1 MNNRTR
7 RIIGIISFILF
18 LVLLWFVR
26 TLVVYFIIS
35 TVLALI
41 GRPLMDVLQKVR
53 IKDRHLPN
61 WLKALTVLATFV
73 FIIVGLFSLL
83 TPLIA
88 QGVQIIS
95 NIELKSL
102 WEGLEPA
109 RHNLIATIERY
120 NLNAD
125 ALRNKANLEA
135 PLSTL
140 LKVTDL
146 SSVMDSIIG
155 TFSGLI
161 VALFSI
167 LFITFFL
174 LKDSYILTNM
184 VYSITPEK
192 SMESMKRVLSNS
204 RRLLSRYFI
213 GLVIQISLITLLLTI
228 GLSIFGV
235 KYALTIAF
243 FAAIFNLIPYI
254 GPMIGGTFA
263 LLISLLLNIELGFAD
278 SSLLLATQVMGI
290 FIVVQLCDNIIFQP
304 VIFSNSVL
312 AHPLEIFLV
321 ISVAGT
327 LAGIPGMI
335 MAIPLYTLIR
345 IVAKEFLAGFK
356 VVENLTTRL

>member
-7 RIIGIISFILF
+7 RIIGVISFILF

-35 TVLALI
+35 AVLALI
-41 GRPLMDVLQKVR
+41 GRPLMDLLEKVR

-61 WLKALTVLATFV
+61 WLRALAVLASFV
-73 FIIVGLFSLL
+73 FLIVGLFSLL

-88 QGVQIIS
+88 KGAQIIS

-102 WEGLEPA
+102 WEGLEPT
-109 RHNLIATIERY
+109 RQNLIAFIERY

-125 ALRNKANLEA
+125 ALKNKANLEA

-140 LKVTDL
+140 LKVTDI

-161 VALFSI
+161 VAIFSI

-174 LKDSYILTNM
+174 LKDSYILTSI

-254 GPMIGGTFA
+254 GPMIGGAFA
-263 LLISLLLNIELGFAD
+263 LLISLLLNVELGFAD
-278 SSLLLATQVMGI
+278 SSLLLATQVMGT
-290 FIVVQLCDNIIFQP
+290 FIAVQLCDNIIFQP

-335 MAIPLYTLIR
+335 LAIPLYTLIR